1 MFKYPY
7 AIAYG
12 LITLVCSYAAFVV
25 TALVSRWVYEALIE
39 WFPSVFPDYS
49 PILEADK
56 YNSAMKTVSVIGVV
70 LGILITSLIVTKLD
84 NSRDEFITKRS
95 EGFYRIPKIMPVYYK
110 TYALAD
116 LVASLINTVI
126 ACGLVIPCYL
136 INVDEVSAFTNL
148 VKGFRGFHLGVLY
161 DGTNAVAFV
170 LSVFVIFYLS
180 KLLSGIHGLKKWR
193 AAWLSYN

>member
-25 TALVSRWVYEALIE
+25 TALLSRWVYEALIE
-39 WFPSVFPDYS
+39 WFPSVFRDYS

-56 YNSAMKTVSVIGVV
+56 YNSAMYTVSVIGVV
-70 LGILITSLIVTKLD
+70 LGVLITSLIVTKLD
-84 NSRDEFITKRS
+84 NSRDEFITKKS
-95 EGFYRIPKIMPVYYK
+95 EGFYRIPVIMPVYYK

-116 LVASLINTVI
+116 LVSSLVNTVI
-126 ACGLVIPCYL
+126 ACGLVMLCYL
-136 INVDEVSAFTNL
+136 VNVDEVSAFTNL

-161 DGTNAVAFV
+161 DGTNAVTFV